1 MTKFLPKN
9 DRSPR
14 ADEPEPVK
22 PDSLSDLPRA
32 VTPASKS
39 TNKSESLRKDRR
51 RSRRQKL
58 TLPKPQEAKKP
69 RSSKLRLIL
78 RLLFWVTFG
87 LTAGGA
93 AACFWVW
100 KSLESSLPDTAAVSS
115 FVREGTLTIKASNGA
130 ILQQI
135 GPATREKL
143 KIEKIPPRLAQAFI
157 ASEDRRFYQ
166 HEGVDYQGV
175 LRAIVTNV
183 QARDVVEGGS
193 TLTQQLARI
202 VFLNQEQS
210 ISRKLREALL
220 ARKIEQEMSKDQ
232 ILERYVNLVYLG
244 SGAYGAAD
252 AAWVYFSKPLYKLT
266 LPEMATIAGL
276 PPAPSVY
283 SPLVNP
289 NLALQRRN
297 LVLERMVE
305 SGFITTT
312 EAETAKATQLE
323 LKPSPPKR
331 LQVRAPYFTSYV
343 QQELP
348 KYISPEAMELGGLTV
363 ETTINVDWQNTGEKA
378 VRDAI
383 ELDGPG
389 QGFSQAALVAIDPR
403 TGEVKVM
410 VGGMDYGKSQFNRVT
425 QAQRQ
430 PGSTFKAFVYATAI
444 ATGASPYDG
453 FLDAPYRID
462 GYEPQNAGRSN
473 YGWLSMREA
482 LTQSVNVIAVKALVS
497 VGFEPVIKLA
507 HDMGIKSELKPTYSL
522 ALGASE
528 VNLLELTSAY
538 GTLAAQGN
546 HVEVHSI
553 RRILNSK
560 GVVLY
565 DAKLKS
571 KRVLDKDSA
580 AIMTWMLQNV
590 VINGTGSSAQLNDR
604 DVAGKTGTSENAR
617 DLWFV
622 GYIPQLVTGVWLG
635 NDDNYPTWGASTTA
649 AYTWR
654 QFMVEVVKGMPV
666 AKFPALPVIEGRKGS
681 IKAKPITGNV
691 TAGSAPTEQWYP
703 PSDDRPLDPDYR
715 PKTDSENT
723 SNQAP
728 EPGSTNNDASPD
740 SENVPPANAPAEPP
754 ATPAPATPPSQPAP
768 DFPVPT
774 LPDSA
779 PPLEPN
785 PPVTPGTP
793 PKF

>member
-1 MTKFLPKN
+1 VTKFLPKN

-14 ADEPEPVK
+14 SDEPEPIK
-22 PDSLSDLPRA
+22 P
-32 VTPASKS
+32 
-39 TNKSESLRKDRR
+39 ESLAELLGAKTAANTESLKKDRR

-58 TLPKPQEAKKP
+58 TQPTPKGTKQP
-69 RSSKLRLIL
+69 RSGKLRLVL

-100 KSLESSLPDTAAVSS
+100 RSLESSLPDTASISS
-115 FVREGTLTIKASNGA
+115 FVRGGTTTIKASNGA

-135 GPATREKL
+135 GPATREKV
-143 KIEKIPPRLAQAFI
+143 KFEKIPPKLAQAFI

-175 LRAIVTNV
+175 ARAIVSNV
-183 QARDVVEGGS
+183 QAGDVVEGGS

-210 ISRKLREALL
+210 VARKLREALL
-220 ARKIEQEMSKDQ
+220 AQQIEKEMGKDQ
-232 ILERYVNLVYLG
+232 ILERYLNLVYLG
-244 SGAYGAAD
+244 SGAYGVAD

-283 SPLVNP
+283 SPLVNQ

-297 LVLERMVE
+297 LVLDRMVE
-305 SGFITTT
+305 SGFITTAA
-312 EAETAKATQLE
+312 AETAKASQLN

-363 ETTINVDWQNTGEKA
+363 ETTINVDWQNRGEAA
-378 VRDAI
+378 VKNAI

-430 PGSTFKAFVYATAI
+430 PGSTFKAFVYATSI

-462 GYEPQNAGRSN
+462 GYEPQNAGRNN
-473 YGWLSMREA
+473 YGWLSLREA
-482 LTQSVNVIAVKALVS
+482 LTQSVNVIAVKVLVS

-538 GTLAAQGN
+538 GTFATQGN

-565 DAKLKS
+565 DANLKP
-571 KRVLDKDSA
+571 KRVLDKDTA

-590 VINGTGSSAQLNDR
+590 VLNGTGSAALLNDR

-635 NDDNYPTWGASTTA
+635 NDDNYPTWGASSTA
-649 AYTWR
+649 AYTWH
-654 QFMVEVVKGMPV
+654 QFMANVVKGMPV
-666 AKFPALPVIEGRKGS
+666 EKFPALPVLEGRKGS
-681 IKAKPITGNV
+681 IKAKPIGGNV
-691 TAGSAPTEQWYP
+691 TAGSAPTTERSDYP
-703 PSDDRPLDPDYR
+703 PDDRPLDPDYR

-728 EPGSTNNDASPD
+728 EPGSSHSNPEFG
-740 SENVPPANAPAEPP
+740 SETTPPANSAPEPP
-754 ATPAPATPPSQPAP
+754 AATPAPATPAPQPAP

-774 LPDSA
+774 LPDSG
-779 PPLEPN
+779 PPPQRN
-785 PPVTPGTP
+785 PPVAPGAP
-793 PKF
+793 PQF